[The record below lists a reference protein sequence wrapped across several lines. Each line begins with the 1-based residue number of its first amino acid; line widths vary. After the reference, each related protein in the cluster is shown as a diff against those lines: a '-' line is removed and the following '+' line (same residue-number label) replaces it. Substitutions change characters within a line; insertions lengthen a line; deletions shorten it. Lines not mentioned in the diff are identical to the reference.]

1 MDNKTKSSE
10 ISYVLRKEIADGRFD
25 STKRL
30 PSEHELMR
38 RFSAARETIR
48 SAIKDLMSRE
58 IVEIRR
64 GLGAFLV
71 ERGTSHATG
80 RFGAIVPDAFHPF
93 YQEICRGIDDYT
105 RSKGWSLFSAALGNG
120 SPHERAIKA
129 VEFAEVCRDQKV
141 GGVFFQPL
149 QFLDDDES
157 FNRALLRILDDAHIP
172 VVLLDSDFT
181 EAPMRSGYD
190 LVGIDNCETGYLL
203 GQHMVERGAK
213 KIVYFSNRNPSR
225 TSLRRAEGVWIA
237 AQKAGLKWTRES
249 TIFANPR
256 DTATIKRH
264 FGGASRPDAVV
275 CVNDLIAR
283 WLCDSLRE
291 IGLSVPGDVMV
302 AGVNG
307 DEDSQRSTPPL
318 TTAVQPCREIGQIA
332 VKMMLDRIAEP
343 GLAPRGVYLST
354 RLLVRESTMR
364 EVTPGKK
371 KARSRKGR
379 KQ

>member
-1 MDNKTKSSE
+1 MDSNTKSKAISDALRRE
-10 ISYVLRKEIADGRFD
+10 IVEGRFD
-25 STKRL
+25 ATRRL

-38 RFSAARETIR
+38 RFSVARETVR
-48 SAIKDLMSRE
+48 SAIKLLAKGE

-64 GLGAFLV
+64 GCGVFLANRGA
-71 ERGTSHATG
+71 SHATG

-93 YQEICRGIDDYT
+93 YQEICTGIEQAA
-105 RSKGWSLFSAALGNG
+105 RSKGWSVISAALGAG
-120 SPHERAIKA
+120 SPHERALKA

-157 FNRALLRILDDAHIP
+157 FNRALLRILDEANIP

-190 LVGIDNCETGYLL
+190 LVGIDNCEAGYLL

-213 KIVYFSNRNPSR
+213 DIVYFSNCNPSR
-225 TSLRRAEGVWIA
+225 TSLRRGEGVWIA
-237 AQKAGLKWTRES
+237 VQKAGLRWNRES

-256 DTATIKRH
+256 DPKTIRKY
-264 FGGASRPDAVV
+264 FGGPSRPDAVV
-275 CVNDLIAR
+275 CVNDLVAR
-283 WLCDSLRE
+283 WLCDSLRAA
-291 IGLSVPGDVMV
+291 GLSVPDDIMV

-307 DEDSQRSTPPL
+307 GVDSESSVPPL
-318 TTAVQPCREIGQIA
+318 TTAAQPCREIGQIA
-332 VKMMLDRIAEP
+332 VRMMLDRIADP

-354 RLLVRESTMR
+354 RLIERESTMR
-364 EVTPGKK
+364 KVPGGG
-371 KARSRKGR
+371 KAKRVRKG
-379 KQ
+379 K

>member
-1 MDNKTKSSE
+1 MDNTTKSKAISDALRGE
-10 ISYVLRKEIADGRFD
+10 IVAGKFD
-25 STKRL
+25 ATRRL

-38 RFSAARETIR
+38 RFSAARETVR
-48 SAIKDLMSRE
+48 AAIKNLAEGE

-64 GLGAFLV
+64 GCGVFLADRGA
-71 ERGTSHATG
+71 SHATG

-93 YQEICRGIDDYT
+93 YQEICSGIEQMA
-105 RSKGWSLFSAALGNG
+105 RSKGWSVFSVSLGAG
-120 SPHERAIKA
+120 SPHERALKA

-157 FNRALLRILDDAHIP
+157 FNRALLRILDEANIP

-190 LVGIDNCETGYLL
+190 LVGIDNCEAGYIL

-225 TSLRRAEGVWIA
+225 TSLRRGEGVWMA
-237 AQKAGLKWTRES
+237 AQKAGLKWTREN

-256 DTATIKRH
+256 DPKTIKKY
-264 FGGASRPDAVV
+264 FCASSRPDAVV

-291 IGLSVPGDVMV
+291 AGVSVPDDIMV

-307 DEDSQRSTPPL
+307 DADSECSVPPL
-318 TTAVQPCREIGQIA
+318 TTAAQPCREIGQIA

-354 RLLVRESTMR
+354 RLIERESTMR
-364 EVTPGKK
+364 KASCGGKTK
-371 KARSRKGR
+371 KSRKG
-379 KQ
+379 K